1 MPGKRW
7 PFGVKQSST
16 EEWQAEAHRL
26 EMQGRQEQAD
36 EIRRDILKTQS
47 VPWDICKQERVVE
60 LLGRSCDLKDA
71 SQKPA
76 KMLFEY
82 GLFYDESQLIRTLSA
97 HGFDKAKRI

>member
-1 MPGKRW
+1 M
-7 PFGVKQSST
+7 KQSST